1 VTDIIRTRQFLARR
15 PRDAKD
21 DDRGS
26 ALLLAL
32 ILTMFVTAMGL
43 GVVTLTNTERTVTQN
58 FWAGHETLDAADAAL
73 ERALVDLTAL
83 PSWASLPGGL
93 VVSSFVGSSL
103 TPTVPS
109 HGVVDIALMTR
120 DLQARS
126 TASAHWG
133 ANNPVWHL
141 FAHGA
146 ASALAPG
153 ALRSTAYLVVWIA
166 DDPAESDNDPAVDSN
181 GVVSLVAEAL
191 GPAGTA
197 RAIAATVAGP
207 AFVSHALTSTVS
219 SLGPRILSWR
229 EIR

>member
-1 VTDIIRTRQFLARR
+1 MSARVLLSGVLAHRR
-15 PRDAKD
+15 ANHD
-21 DDRGS
+21 DDRGA

-43 GVVTLTNTERTVTQN
+43 GVITLTDTEMSVTQN
-58 FWAGHETLDAADAAL
+58 FRAGHETLDAADAAL
-73 ERALVDLTAL
+73 ERVLVDLSAL
-83 PSWASLPGGL
+83 PSWTTLPGGTAL
-93 VVSSFVGSSL
+93 STFLGSSL
-103 TPTVPS
+103 TPTVVS
-109 HGVVDIALMTR
+109 HGLVDLDRLTR

-126 TASAHWG
+126 AAAAHWG
-133 ANNPVWHL
+133 ANDPVWRL

-153 ALRSTAYLVVWIA
+153 TIRSSAYLVVWVA
-166 DDPAESDNDPAVDSN
+166 DDPAESDNDPAVDTN
-181 GVVSLVAEAL
+181 GVISLVAEAL

-197 RAIAATVAGP
+197 RSIAATIAGP
-207 AFVSHALTSTVS
+207 AFVSRTLTPTVS